1 MGTWGVAIFSDDLAA
16 DLRADLTEL
25 IGEGLSVSEATDR
38 LMTEYASS
46 LNDPDEKTVFWI
58 ALASAQWKLGRLEER
73 TKQTA
78 LQIMDD
84 GSDLIRWQN
93 PKDRARRAEV
103 LEKARAELLSAQP
116 PAKRIPRSIKEAND
130 WQIGEIIGFRLSSE
144 KWTLLRVIDH
154 HVDKGGRFAICE
166 LLDWVGD
173 QFPPQAVIAQLPI
186 RKETVPG
193 GVSQFLFQQPRKK
206 SDQSRVV
213 KIGVTTSPS
222 QTAGGFTAVV
232 WPHVDQQ
239 LASLFGL
246 H

>member
-58 ALASAQWKLGRLEER
+58 ALASAQWKIGRLEER

-130 WQIGEIIGFRLSSE
+130 WQIGEIIGFRLLSG

-166 LLDWVGD
+166 LLDWIGY
-173 QFPPQAVIAQLPI
+173 
-186 RKETVPG
+186 R
-193 GVSQFLFQQPRKK
+193 SRHKK
-206 SDQSRVV
+206 
-213 KIGVTTSPS
+213 
-222 QTAGGFTAVV
+222 
-232 WPHVDQQ
+232 
-239 LASLFGL
+239 
-246 H
+246 